1 MKGENFCLDLKENVK
16 EIRAAICKFG
26 VGIMGNY
33 SCCTSSVSAL
43 GVFKPNE
50 NIGSLNT
57 LECVEEEILAF
68 LCHIDKLKKILT

>member
-33 SCCTSSVSAL
+33 SCCTSSMSSL
-43 GVFKPNE
+43 GPFN
-50 NIGSLNT
+50 SM
-57 LECVEEEILAF
+57 
-68 LCHIDKLKKILT
+68 KI